1 MPFALPGYWLTLVAD
16 TSGTPVSPCGS
27 SHRGCFFVRQGGQVK
42 NFTIL
47 TGLAG
52 KNSVFRKRY
61 EKCAKKLPEYAIVR
75 QIVSNG

>member
-1 MPFALPGYWLTLVAD
+1 M
-16 TSGTPVSPCGS
+16 
-27 SHRGCFFVRQGGQVK
+27 RQGGQVK

-52 KNSVFRKRY
+52 KNSVFRKLH

-75 QIVSNG
+75 QIVANG